1 MLLASTLRA
10 VSLLLSK
17 YTNTETLVMTKLQI
31 EVLRLRHL
39 TDCFDFIRICFQ
51 FKPSAKKTCQ
61 HEKKKQTN
69 KQTVDLSSNLC
80 GITGVVWNP

>member
-10 VSLLLSK
+10 VSLLLSN
-17 YTNTETLVMTKLQI
+17 YTNTEALVMTKLQI
-31 EVLRLRHL
+31 KVLRLRHL

-61 HEKKKQTN
+61 HEKKKTN